1 MCVALIGGMDSIP
14 IIMVHSCGVCS
25 LRSCLQRFAAS
36 ENGDAGRAGPVDS
49 CQGKHCCRTAVEW
62 AA

>member
-1 MCVALIGGMDSIP
+1 MDSIP